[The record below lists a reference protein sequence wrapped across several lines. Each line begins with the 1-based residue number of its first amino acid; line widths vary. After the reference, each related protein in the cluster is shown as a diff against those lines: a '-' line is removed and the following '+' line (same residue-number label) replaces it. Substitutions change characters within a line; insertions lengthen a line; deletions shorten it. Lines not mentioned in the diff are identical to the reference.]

1 MYSDFN
7 YLEDRVDKRIKQH
20 KRKGFFLSFFYYFFF
35 LVQILSAAALP
46 LITLLPDTIIKNIVI
61 SSIGVVILMCQL
73 LFNGVNFKEKIQDS
87 KETLHVLET
96 EKYLYLNKS
105 GKYAQKSS
113 DETMDIFVGEIE
125 KCFSGLQKKSMKPKR
140 RRDVEFS

>member
-7 YLEDRVDKRIKQH
+7 YLEDRVDKRIRH
-20 KRKGFFLSFFYYFFF
+20 YKRSRFLLSFFYYLLF

-46 LITLLPDTIIKNIVI
+46 LITLLPDTVIKNIII
-61 SSIGVVILMCQL
+61 SSIGVVILICQL
-73 LFNGVNFKEKIQDS
+73 LFNGVNFKERIQDS
-87 KETLHVLET
+87 KETLHILET

-125 KCFSGLQKKSMKPKR
+125 KCFSGLQKKSTKSKKR
-140 RRDVEFS
+140 REVEFG